1 LNQISIKNFKKVKSK
16 NKKLTE
22 KMAKKGK
29 GKKDPTAGMSEEEKI
44 RYLQQVAMEEE
55 KAKQQA
61 AQVAMQFL
69 KDKLGSEMKSVQKNE
84 NRLIVKWRDIL
95 RQQKAD
101 ELKKDIQIL
110 SQTFERIIDRKSS
123 VIEALTNDLEE
134 AEAQHRLVS
143 RQHDTN
149 LEKVCK
155 LHKLRINALK
165 EEFQNDVTALSDEI
179 GQEKS
184 EIVDSHNKE
193 MQKLQD
199 VVFAMEHIF
208 QEKSQDARQEFHSM
222 KDEIKNYENEEKT
235 ALRCQI
241 EENMASLFKQFQDAL
256 TQYNLDTNERRT
268 DFERLKKKDDEN
280 SRDIDKQMKKIQK
293 IQETILKLKE
303 QMSNNAK
310 EAEYQNKTLKETYEN
325 MLMHYRMRKTK
336 MNCQR
341 EKEREKLTKVTL
353 LSNSAIKK
361 LTTTKEKAEKILRVS
376 EMCRKMET
384 EEEKV
389 LPFYSNTIKEDE
401 IAEMKARVELEFKDQ
416 LEKDTD
422 MAAIATDYAPM
433 DNFWKRYNK
442 VLLDKLALKKE
453 QSNLENENA
462 NLRQILKQYLDGISV
477 NEETLANRNP
487 LFVVNN
493 RTNVN
498 LDVQD
503 SKPVCKTVVEAA
515 FVVKHCL

>member
-1 LNQISIKNFKKVKSK
+1 
-16 NKKLTE
+16 
-22 KMAKKGK
+22 MAKKGK
-29 GKKDPTAGMSEEEKI
+29 GKKDPTAGMTEEEKI

-61 AQVAMQFL
+61 AAVAMQFL
-69 KDKLGSEMKSVQKNE
+69 KDKLTSEMKSVQLNE
-84 NRLIVKWRDIL
+84 TKLIIKWREIL
-95 RQQKAD
+95 RTQKAD

-123 VIEALTNDLEE
+123 VIEALTSDLEE
-134 AEAQHRLVS
+134 AEGQHRLVS

-149 LEKVCK
+149 LEKICK
-155 LHKLRINALK
+155 LHELRINAQK
-165 EEFQNDVTALSDEI
+165 TEFKNDIKMLSEEI
-179 GQEKS
+179 GEEQS
-184 EIVDSHNKE
+184 GVVQSHTKE
-193 MQKLQD
+193 MKKLQD
-199 VVFAMEHIF
+199 VIFAMEHIF
-208 QEKSQDARQEFHSM
+208 QERSQDARQEFHSM

-256 TQYNLDTNERRT
+256 NQYNLDTQERRI

-293 IQETILKLKE
+293 IQDTILKLKE
-303 QMSNNAK
+303 QMASNAK

-325 MLMHYRMRKTK
+325 MLMHYRQRKTK
-336 MNCQR
+336 MNSQR

-353 LSNSAIKK
+353 LSNSAIKQ
-361 LTTTKEKAEKILRVS
+361 LTTVKEKAEKILRVS

-389 LPFYSNTIKEDE
+389 LPFYSSSIKEE
-401 IAEMKARVELEFKDQ
+401 ELAEMKQIAEAQFQEQIGASSKDIT
-416 LEKDTD
+416 L
-422 MAAIATDYAPM
+422 AAAATDYTPM
-433 DNFWKRYNK
+433 ENFWRRYNK

-462 NLRQILKQYLDGISV
+462 HLRQILKQYLDGISV

-503 SKPVCKTVVEAA
+503 SKPASKTVVEAA